1 MGMPSAPSAPPPPP
15 PPPDPFD
22 AAVRS
27 ARQAQTDQSLRA
39 KGRRRTLLTS
49 PKGDTSA
56 VPTAPATKTLLGQ

>member
-1 MGMPSAPSAPPPPP
+1 MSPSPPRAPPPPP

-49 PKGDTSA
+49 ARGDTSEL
-56 VPTAPATKTLLGQ
+56 PTAGKTLLGQ

>member
-1 MGMPSAPSAPPPPP
+1 MGMPSSPTLPPPPP

-39 KGRRRTLLTS
+39 KGRRKTLLTS
-49 PKGDTSA
+49 ARGDTSE
-56 VPTAPATKTLLGQ
+56 VPTAGAKTLLGQ